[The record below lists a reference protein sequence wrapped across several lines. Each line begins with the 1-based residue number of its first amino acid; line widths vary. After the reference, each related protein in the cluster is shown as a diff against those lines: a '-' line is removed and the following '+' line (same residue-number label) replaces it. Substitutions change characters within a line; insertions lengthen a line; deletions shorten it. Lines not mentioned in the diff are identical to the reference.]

1 MHVSPAGGMR
11 APAMYLELLAPA
23 WAHALQSRLAMLH
36 HSHEL
41 PTLTTTELAQ
51 TTGGL
56 DAGALGGQIGGL
68 VDQFT
73 GGNGKGAQMGSQI
86 GGFVQNLI
94 GQFGGGG
101 GGAAG

>member
-1 MHVSPAGGMR
+1 MDANRP
-11 APAMYLELLAPA
+11 ELLAPA
-23 WAHALQSRLAMLH
+23 QAQPLHSHMDMLH
-36 HSHEL
+36 HHSEL
-41 PTLTTTELAQ
+41 STLTTTELAQ

-101 GGAAG
+101 AG